1 MTDDDDDDMKVSVMV
16 LRTSMV
22 QVMVKC
28 DVKVTV
34 IVKTDLRVIRLMVAM
49 VWALIDGLLLTLLFV
64 MLVNVRTVLTKQC
77 VVRLSKSCLNSIYQ

>member
-1 MTDDDDDDMKVSVMV
+1 MKVIVMV
-16 LRTSMV
+16 LRILMV
-22 QVMVKC
+22 QVMVKG

-77 VVRLSKSCLNSIYQ
+77 VV